1 MKIGKFLL
9 VWLLAAACANASAS
23 DAQNQKAAGFPMD
36 SGHLPNVN
44 SPGSIVPKP
53 NKIRR
58 NPVLR
63 ANFPDAKADVVDNM
77 GATSTFAET
86 EATNTPTP
94 DQRLIVLAALG
105 LIVLQLQRKHKSL
118 LQRRITP
125 SS

>member
-1 MKIGKFLL
+1 MKFSKLLLIGM
-9 VWLLAAACANASAS
+9 LAAACANAN
-23 DAQNQKAAGFPMD
+23 AQDQPAVGSFAMD
-36 SGHLPNVN
+36 SELLSTVT

-53 NKIRR
+53 DKVRR

-63 ANFPDAKADVVDNM
+63 ANFPNAQGGAINNM
-77 GATSTFAET
+77 RDTSTFGQQ
-86 EATNTPTP
+86 EATNSPTP
-94 DQRLIVLAALG
+94 DQRLIVLAGLG